1 MSTSHKFANNLD
13 LRHLN
18 QSVIVEIGSSRTNY
32 FQDSSTFYF
41 EKISNEYNT
50 DFFTI
55 DFSKEVINSI
65 PQKFTQKKF
74 QMSGEDFMQ
83 NFLTYSSKKIGLL
96 YLDNFDII
104 YNEKH
109 KKSLLSRV
117 GELYKNK
124 NIELNNENSAKT
136 HLEQLIL
143 SMKYFHD
150 NAHVI
155 IDDTSFRN
163 NTWFGKGALCVPYLL
178 ENGFQISFK
187 DDEGIALS
195 KTIN

>member
-195 KTIN
+195 KTI

>member
-1 MSTSHKFANNLD
+1 MSTSNKFALNLG
-13 LRHLN
+13 LAHLN
-18 QSVIVEIGSSRTNY
+18 ESVIVEIGSSRTKK
-32 FQDSSTFYF
+32 FEDSSTFFF
-41 EKISNEYNT
+41 EKISNKYNT

-55 DFSKEVINSI
+55 DFSEEVINSI
-65 PQKFTQKKF
+65 PLKFTQQKF
-74 QMSGEDFMQ
+74 HMSGEDFMKS
-83 NFLTYSSKKIGLL
+83 FLTYSHKKIGLL

-117 GELYKNK
+117 GGLYKNK

-143 SMKYFHD
+143 SMKYLHD

-187 DDEGIALS
+187 DDEGIAFS
-195 KTIN
+195 KSI